1 MQYFVCLTL
10 NYHLSRIQLEHSGR
24 ILEVGRKECVLLPD
38 DELAT
43 TPFVEAENH
52 KQLRQ
57 EQQEKQKVVQYN
69 GLKQENENKDVKTES
84 NSSSGGDKAI
94 KGEDVK
100 SEHKHHSS
108 NSNSKSNGGY
118 ATTNTNS
125 SSSSSTAQAKEYVQ
139 TVFWL
144 REGIRVKIVSK
155 SVGGSKSYLQKGT
168 VIDVYARGKASV
180 RLDDRTVIDNV
191 NERHVETIM
200 PATNGPCVVLLGEY
214 KGQHA
219 VCLEKR
225 NDTQRVVVQ
234 LNEDLDV
241 VEMDMDSIA
250 ATG

>member
-1 MQYFVCLTL
+1 MYDRKVLTL
-10 NYHLSRIQLEHSGR
+10 NYRLSRIQLEHSGR

-69 GLKQENENKDVKTES
+69 GLKQENEIKDVKTES
-84 NSSSGGDKAI
+84 TSGRGGDKAI
-94 KGEDVK
+94 KGE
-100 SEHKHHSS
+100 EHKHSTSS
-108 NSNSKSNGGY
+108 NSSSKSNGDH
-118 ATTNTNS
+118 ASNNINS
-125 SSSSSTAQAKEYVQ
+125 SSSSSTQAKEYVQ

-168 VIDVYARGKASV
+168 VLDVYARGKASV

>member
-1 MQYFVCLTL
+1 M
-10 NYHLSRIQLEHSGR
+10 
-24 ILEVGRKECVLLPD
+24 LPD

-84 NSSSGGDKAI
+84 TGGDKAT
-94 KGEDVK
+94 KEDTVK

-108 NSNSKSNGGY
+108 NSSSKSNGGY

-125 SSSSSTAQAKEYVQ
+125 SSSSSTQAKEYVQ
-139 TVFWL
+139 TVYWL

-168 VIDVYARGKASV
+168 VLDVYARGKASV

>member
-1 MQYFVCLTL
+1 M
-10 NYHLSRIQLEHSGR
+10 
-24 ILEVGRKECVLLPD
+24 GRKECVLLSA

-52 KQLRQ
+52 KQLRL

-69 GLKQENENKDVKTES
+69 GLKQENDNKDVKTEA
-84 NSSSGGDKAI
+84 NSSSSV
-94 KGEDVK
+94 KGENVK
-100 SEHKHHSS
+100 SEHKHYS
-108 NSNSKSNGGY
+108 NN
-118 ATTNTNS
+118 NS
-125 SSSSSTAQAKEYVQ
+125 SSSSSNSKSHGAHGTNNTNNSSSSHSTGSSTQPKEYVQ

-155 SVGGSKSYLQKGT
+155 SIGGSKSYLQKGT
-168 VIDVYARGKASV
+168 VLDVYARGKASV

-219 VCLEKR
+219 VCLEKK
-225 NDTQRVVVQ
+225 NDSQRVVVQ

-241 VEMDMDSIA
+241 VELDMDSIA

>member
-1 MQYFVCLTL
+1 
-10 NYHLSRIQLEHSGR
+10 
-24 ILEVGRKECVLLPD
+24 VGRKECVLLSS

-52 KQLRQ
+52 KQLRL

-69 GLKQENENKDVKTES
+69 GLKQENDNKDVKTEANSSS
-84 NSSSGGDKAI
+84 NSSNKEI
-94 KGEDVK
+94 KGESVK

-108 NSNSKSNGGY
+108 NSSSSNSKSHGAHGTNT
-118 ATTNTNS
+118 ANTNS
-125 SSSSSTAQAKEYVQ
+125 SSHSSSSTQPKEYVQ

-168 VIDVYARGKASV
+168 VLDVYARGKASV

-219 VCLEKR
+219 VCLEKK
-225 NDTQRVVVQ
+225 NDSQRVVVQ

-241 VEMDMDSIA
+241 VELDMDSIA